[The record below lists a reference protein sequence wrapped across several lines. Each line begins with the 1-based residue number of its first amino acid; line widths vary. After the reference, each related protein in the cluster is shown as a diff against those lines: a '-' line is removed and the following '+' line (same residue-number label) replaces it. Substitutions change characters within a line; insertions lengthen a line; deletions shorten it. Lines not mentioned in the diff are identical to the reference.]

1 MDQHAKIYT
10 KDYRP
15 NVNYIAEEEAK
26 DVFEDDIHVDPLTEY
41 IYRRIDFGKDFFKEL
56 IRQIR
61 KAYSEAWARE
71 AKEEREKAAQ
81 RGQLLT
87 IDEVA
92 KAPRTML
99 KDEERER
106 EERAKAARL
115 I

>member
-1 MDQHAKIYT
+1 MQHT
-10 KDYRP
+10 KNYRP

-26 DVFEDDIHVDPLTEY
+26 DVFEDDIKVAPLTEY

-71 AKEEREKAAQ
+71 AKEERERAAKE
-81 RGQLLT
+81 GQLAA

-92 KAPRTML
+92 
-99 KDEERER
+99 
-106 EERAKAARL
+106 
-115 I
+115 

>member
-1 MDQHAKIYT
+1 M
-10 KDYRP
+10 
-15 NVNYIAEEEAK
+15 NYIAEEEAK
-26 DVFEDDIHVDPLTEY
+26 DVFEDDIRVDPLTEY

-71 AKEEREKAAQ
+71 AKEKRERAAQ
-81 RGQLLT
+81 AGQLVT

-99 KDEERER
+99 KDEERESA
-106 EERAKAARL
+106 ERAKAARL